1 MKNTTVERTAPPTHL
16 IKDQQERL
24 RSIAAKVFPTGAR
37 LILLPGEGDLV
48 LLASWKLGTDASRPN
63 KRSKTVQIG
72 ISREALEDYAQ
83 GLNGEREYADRR
95 LEVLLRKRLAQ
106 LDPSHDAPLGTEP
119 PMEKWHVGTTEL
131 NG

>member
-24 RSIAAKVFPTGAR
+24 RSTAAKVFPAGTR